1 MALLSTKTSSSN
13 NDFTG
18 YFEAGVMKVE
28 DKSDQYD
35 WADIW
40 VDVHFTLKGSQFPQV
55 HAIKGSFDKEADGT
69 IQANKMVRHF
79 NYFKDAIGFSGGI
92 NTEGEW
98 ETEDGQP
105 IDDICDALNRH
116 INTMNGS
123 DNPMLE
129 APLNFYIYLF
139 REAPKKSGDRVY
151 KRVLGKICSNDA
163 KGKAELQSY
172 VTYMQQKGFIKEAS
186 AEDVAKGPSTTTT
199 ASADELPF

>member
-1 MALLSTKTSSSN
+1 MALLKTKTSSTN

-28 DKSDQYD
+28 DKSDQFD

-40 VDVHFTLKGSQFPQV
+40 VDVHFTLKGSKYPQV
-55 HAIKGSFDKEADGT
+55 HAIKGSFEREADGS
-69 IQANKMVRHF
+69 IQANKMIRHF
-79 NYFKDAIGFSGGI
+79 NYFKDAIGFTGGI

-98 ETEDGQP
+98 ENEDGTA
-105 IDDICDALNRH
+105 ITSITGALNAH

-129 APLNFYIYLF
+129 APLRFYIYIY
-139 REAPKKSGDRVY
+139 REAPKKSGDKIY
-151 KRVLGKICSNDA
+151 KRVLGKICTNDA
-163 KGKAELQSY
+163 KGKAELSSY
-172 VTYMQQKGFIKEAS
+172 VTYMQQKGFLKEAS
-186 AEDVAKGPSTTTT
+186 STDVAKSPSTTAT